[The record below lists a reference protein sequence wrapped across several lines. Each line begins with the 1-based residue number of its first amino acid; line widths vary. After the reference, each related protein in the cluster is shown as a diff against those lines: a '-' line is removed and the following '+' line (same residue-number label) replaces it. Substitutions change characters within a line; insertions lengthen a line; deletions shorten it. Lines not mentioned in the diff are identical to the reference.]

1 MQALVKDWGYPVA
14 NTNKHTGVRFPP
26 MYTPVIDYDVP
37 LANYSPTFESL
48 ETRVAAAMAA
58 LVDTNNL
65 PAPNEIDEEDK
76 HKAREVF
83 LGNELASDAD
93 LASPGMVVYLQSL
106 LSEYDTVVVKS
117 AQQMRTYVTNRLLR
131 ETDNP
136 DPRIRMKSLELLG
149 KISDVGL
156 FTDKTEIT
164 MRHRPTEELE
174 QMLRERLTKVL
185 EAEVVDNTA
194 KPETK
199 KIQIDISD
207 VEAI

>member
-1 MQALVKDWGYPVA
+1 
-14 NTNKHTGVRFPP
+14 
-26 MYTPVIDYDVP
+26 MYQPVIDFDVP
-37 LANYSPTFESL
+37 LASYSPTFESL
-48 ETRVAAAMAA
+48 ETRVAAAMSA

-65 PAPNEIDEEDK
+65 PAPNEIDDEDK
-76 HKAREVF
+76 RKAREVF
-83 LGNELASDAD
+83 LGNELASDED

-106 LSEYDTVVVKS
+106 LSEYDTVVVQS
-117 AQQMRTYVTNRLLR
+117 AAQMRTYVTNRLLA
-131 ETDNP
+131 ETANP

-185 EAEVVDNTA
+185 EAEVVDNK
-194 KPETK
+194 KPSISHVK
-199 KIQIDISD
+199 IDISD
-207 VEAI
+207 VDEI

>member
-1 MQALVKDWGYPVA
+1 
-14 NTNKHTGVRFPP
+14 

-37 LANYSPTFESL
+37 LANYAPTFESL

-65 PAPNEIDEEDK
+65 PAPNEIDDEDK

-83 LGNELASDAD
+83 LGNELASDED

-117 AQQMRTYVTNRLLR
+117 AAQMRTYVTNRLLR

-136 DPRIRMKSLELLG
+136 DARIRMKSLELLG

-185 EAEVVDNTA
+185 EAEVVDNTK
-194 KPETK
+194 KPAMS
-199 KIQIDISD
+199 QVRIDVSD
-207 VEAI
+207 IEAL

>member
-1 MQALVKDWGYPVA
+1 
-14 NTNKHTGVRFPP
+14 
-26 MYTPVIDYDVP
+26 
-37 LANYSPTFESL
+37 
-48 ETRVAAAMAA
+48 MAA

-65 PAPNEIDEEDK
+65 PAPNEIDDEDK
-76 HKAREVF
+76 NKAREVL
-83 LGNELASDAD
+83 LGNELASDED

-136 DPRIRMKSLELLG
+136 DARIRMKSLELLG

-185 EAEVVDNTA
+185 EAEVVDNTK
-194 KPETK
+194 KPAMS
-199 KIQIDISD
+199 QVRIDVSD
-207 VEAI
+207 IEAL